1 MKNEPI
7 ILASGSPR
15 RREILTQVG
24 ISFLVKPS
32 NADETI
38 REGLEPWAVV
48 EDLSSRK
55 ALDIAYLEK
64 DDCIVIGAD
73 TVVAYDGKIL
83 GKPVDEEDA
92 FRMLSMIQGKK
103 HHVYTGVTIVQRKN
117 GQTYVDK
124 FHEDTEVV
132 VCSMSEEEIWSYIHT
147 GEPMDK
153 AGAYGIQ
160 GAFAA
165 YIEGIQG
172 DYYNVVGLP
181 ISKILHR
188 NAFLQITKG

>member
-1 MKNEPI
+1 MINEPI

-38 REGLEPWAVV
+38 NDGLEPSNVV
-48 EDLSSRK
+48 KELAYRK
-55 ALDIAYLEK
+55 AVDIANQE
-64 DDCIVIGAD
+64 DGDCIVIGSD
-73 TVVAYDGKIL
+73 TVVAYDDEIL
-83 GKPVDEEDA
+83 GKPADEADA
-92 FRMLSMIQGKK
+92 FRMLSQIQGKT
-103 HHVYTGVTIVQRKN
+103 HHVYTGVSIIHIQN
-117 GQTYVDK
+117 GVHNVDT
-124 FHEDTEVV
+124 FYEDTQVV
-132 VCSMSEEEIWSYIHT
+132 VCPMSETEIWDYIHT

-165 YIEGIQG
+165 YIQRIHG

-188 NAFLQITKG
+188 NAFLQITK